1 MNLFLTIALRNYLCF
16 FLTFNQF
23 PNYTKNWH
31 SSEKNGS
38 IIASFDEFN
47 GKQGFK
53 LKRDVKGVFVLKYA
67 ASVEKGNMQIEVKR
81 GSKTILQR
89 EVNGSIA
96 DSVKLDN
103 TGNEKYQ
110 VVFRA
115 AHAKGKFD
123 IKYD

>member
-1 MNLFLTIALRNYLCF
+1 M
-16 FLTFNQF
+16 TFNQF

-31 SSEKNGS
+31 SNQKNGS

-53 LKRDVKGVFVLKYA
+53 LSRNTKGVFVLKYA
-67 ASVEKGNMQIEVKR
+67 ASVEKGTMQLEVKQ

-96 DSVKLDN
+96 DSIKLDD
-103 TGNEKYQ
+103 TRNEKYQ

-123 IKYD
+123 VKY

>member
-1 MNLFLTIALRNYLCF
+1 MNLFITIALRNYLCF

-31 SSEKNGS
+31 SDQEDGR
-38 IIASFDEFN
+38 ITASFDEFN

-53 LKRDVKGVFVLKYA
+53 LKSNTKGVFMLKYA
-67 ASVEKGNMQIEVKR
+67 AIVEKGKMQIEVKQ
-81 GSKTILQR
+81 GSKTIVQR

-96 DSVKLDN
+96 DSIKLDN

-110 VVFRA
+110 IVFRA
-115 AHAKGKFD
+115 AHAKGKFNV
-123 IKYD
+123 KY